1 MAPTTKAR
9 QTAARIGSPKA
20 VVRLLGGFV
29 GFMSRRTG
37 GGLLGFR
44 EHATQVVTFGSV
56 RDRRAMHNDSERR
69 DVREDA
75 MAGSSGSSFR
85 VEPAA
90 TCSPLRRIS
99 SRLPRESALMN
110 SSISET
116 VFPCAMN

>member
-1 MAPTTKAR
+1 KAR

-56 RDRRAMHNDSERR
+56 RDRRAMHERFREKRCTGGR
-69 DVREDA
+69 DGGIER
-75 MAGSSGSSFR
+75 F
-85 VEPAA
+85 
-90 TCSPLRRIS
+90 
-99 SRLPRESALMN
+99 
-110 SSISET
+110 
-116 VFPCAMN
+116 